1 MPETK
6 FIRLTPNEL
15 DILQVLIAEASEVY
29 GLAIF
34 KRINEV
40 RTSGDFNFPP
50 IGYGSFYAAL
60 KKLKKEKLIESST
73 PDNDQR
79 KKHYKITLMGEDILD
94 QNVRFVQ
101 ASILQPIL
109 IS

>member
-15 DILQVLIAEASEVY
+15 DILHILFADPRDVY

-34 KRINEV
+34 KRINKV
-40 RTSGDFNFPP
+40 RTSGDFNFGK

-60 KKLKKEKLIESST
+60 KKLEREGLITSSA
-73 PDNDQR
+73 PEEDKR
-79 KKHYKITLMGEDILD
+79 KKYYGITNLGSKLL
-94 QNVRFVQ
+94 QVNVQFIQ
-101 ASILQPIL
+101 SINSREAL
-109 IS
+109 IQ